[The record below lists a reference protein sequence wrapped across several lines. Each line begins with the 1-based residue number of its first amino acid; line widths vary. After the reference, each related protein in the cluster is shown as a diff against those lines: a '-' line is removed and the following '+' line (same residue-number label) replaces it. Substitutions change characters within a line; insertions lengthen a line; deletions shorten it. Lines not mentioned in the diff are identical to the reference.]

1 LPTGVHARRNEI
13 NDRLRGEEKEAALA
27 GSRARDTTASRAP
40 LWSIAQGCARKVER
54 PALGGEEIHQIH
66 WADRRRTSPASQ
78 HCSLTRLGANGT
90 HTEAPTNSLSEHSN
104 ASNETEPRRILNPG
118 LYLG

>member
-1 LPTGVHARRNEI
+1 MHSRVIRGAESKNST
-13 NDRLRGEEKEAALA
+13 RLCRIGLA
-27 GSRARDTTASRAP
+27 KS
-40 LWSIAQGCARKVER
+40 K
-54 PALGGEEIHQIH
+54 EIHRIH